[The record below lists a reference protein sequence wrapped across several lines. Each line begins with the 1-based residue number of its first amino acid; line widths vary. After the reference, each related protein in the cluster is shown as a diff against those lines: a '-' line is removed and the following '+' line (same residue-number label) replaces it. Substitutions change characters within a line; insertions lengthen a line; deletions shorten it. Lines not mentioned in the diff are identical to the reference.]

1 MSLAVKLIL
10 LFALILV
17 NAFFAMSEM
26 AIVTLNDNKIK
37 SMADDGNKKAKKIV
51 KLTSDSSRFLS
62 TIQIG
67 VTLAGFLTSAAASQ
81 NFAAMLSNAL
91 CGWFNILSASAVSF
105 VYGLSVVLITLVTSY
120 FSLVFGELVPKKI
133 AMQKSEQIAFK
144 VAGVLLALRKL
155 LYLPV
160 SLLTLSTNAVVRIFG
175 MNPNAED
182 ENVTEEE
189 IRMLV
194 DVGEENG
201 VIEQSQREMINNIFE
216 FDDIDVGDVMQHR
229 TEISAV
235 DIHSSLNEAIE
246 LAIEEGF
253 SRIPVYEEDLD
264 NIVGVIYVK
273 DLLPYVGK
281 AIPKNISPKSIMR
294 EPYHVPESKRCGELF
309 KEMTDKHIQMAV
321 VIDEYGGTAGL
332 VTLED
337 LIESILGN
345 IQDEYDEEDEDI
357 TKVDEST
364 YSIDGT
370 CDIEEVEE
378 MLLVKLP
385 EGDYDTIG
393 GLILS
398 ELGRLP
404 EDDENPSI
412 DCAGFKFT
420 VEKVDDRH
428 IELVR
433 ADRIAESSGENVD
446 SDGE

>member
-10 LFALILV
+10 LLALILV

-37 SMADDGNKKAKKIV
+37 SMADDGDKKAKKIV

-81 NFAAMLSNAL
+81 NFAAMLSDAL
-91 CGWFNILSASAVSF
+91 CGRFGIISASAVTF
-105 VYGLSVVLITLVTSY
+105 IYGLSVVLITLITSY

-144 VAGVLLALRKL
+144 VVGILLALRRL

-160 SLLTLSTNAVVRIFG
+160 SLLTVSTNAVVRIFG

-189 IRMLV
+189 IRMMV

-235 DIHSSLNEAIE
+235 EVHSHLDDVIK
-246 LAIEEGF
+246 LAIDDGF
-253 SRIPVYEEDLD
+253 SRIPVYDDDLD

-281 AIPKNISPKSIMR
+281 AVPKNVTPKSVMR

-357 TKVDEST
+357 TKVDDST

-370 CDIEEVEE
+370 CDIEQVEE
-378 MLLVKLP
+378 MLSVTLP

-398 ELGRLP
+398 VLGRLP
-404 EDDENPSI
+404 DENETPSI
-412 DCAGFKFT
+412 ECAGFRFT

-433 ADRIAESSGENVD
+433 AERLVLPP
-446 SDGE
+446 DGNDDE

>member
-10 LFALILV
+10 LLALILI

-26 AIVTLNDNKIK
+26 AVVTLNDNKIK
-37 SMADDGNKKAKKIV
+37 SMADGGNKKAKIIV
-51 KLTSDSSRFLS
+51 KLTADSSRFLS

-81 NFAAMLSNAL
+81 NFADMLSRAL
-91 CGWFNILSASAVSF
+91 CGWFQITSASAISF
-105 VYGLSVVLITLVTSY
+105 IYGLSVVMITLITSY

-144 VAGVLLALRKL
+144 VAGILLALRKL

-160 SLLTLSTNAVVRIFG
+160 SLLTVSTNAVVRIFG

-189 IRMLV
+189 IRMMV

-235 DIHSSLNEAIE
+235 EVHSNLDEVIQ
-246 LAIEEGF
+246 LAIDEGF

-281 AIPKNISPKSIMR
+281 VVPKSITPKSVMR

-357 TKVDEST
+357 TKVDDST

-370 CDIEEVEE
+370 CDIEQVEE
-378 MLLVKLP
+378 MLSVTLP

-398 ELGRLP
+398 VLGRLP
-404 EDDENPSI
+404 DEDENPSI
-412 DCAGFKFT
+412 ECAGFRFT

-433 ADRIAESSGENVD
+433 AEKLADKTDENND
-446 SDGE
+446 NE

>member
-10 LFALILV
+10 LLALILV

-26 AIVTLNDNKIK
+26 AVVTLNDNKIK
-37 SMADDGNKKAKKIV
+37 SMADEGDKKAKKII
-51 KLTSDSSRFLS
+51 KLTADSSRFLS

-81 NFAAMLSNAL
+81 NFAAILSNAL
-91 CGWFNILSASAVSF
+91 CGRLGISSTSAVSF
-105 VYGLSVVLITLVTSY
+105 IYGLSVVLITLITSY

-133 AMQKSEQIAFK
+133 AMQKPDQIAFK
-144 VAGVLLALRKL
+144 VAGILLVLRKL

-160 SLLTLSTNAVVRIFG
+160 SLLTVSTNAVVRIFG
-175 MNPNAED
+175 LNPNAED

-189 IRMLV
+189 IRMMV

-235 DIHSSLNEAIE
+235 EVHSHIDEVIK

-273 DLLPYVGK
+273 DLLPYVGR
-281 AIPKNISPKSIMR
+281 AVPKNVTPRSVMR
-294 EPYHVPESKRCGELF
+294 EPYHVPESKRCGVLF

-357 TKVDEST
+357 TKVDDST

-370 CDIEEVEE
+370 CDIEQVEE
-378 MLLVKLP
+378 MLSVTLP

-398 ELGRLP
+398 VLGRLP
-404 EDDENPSI
+404 DEGETPSI
-412 DCAGFKFT
+412 ECAGFRFT

-433 ADRIAESSGENVD
+433 AERLALQPDENDV
-446 SDGE
+446 G

>member
-10 LFALILV
+10 LLALILV

-37 SMADDGNKKAKKIV
+37 SMADDGDKKAKKIV

-81 NFAAMLSNAL
+81 NFAAKLSDAL
-91 CGWFNILSASAVSF
+91 CGRFGIISASAVTF
-105 VYGLSVVLITLVTSY
+105 IYGLSVVLITLITSY

-144 VAGVLLALRKL
+144 VVGILLALRRL

-160 SLLTLSTNAVVRIFG
+160 SLLTVSTNAVVRIFG

-189 IRMLV
+189 IRMMV

-235 DIHSSLNEAIE
+235 EVHSHLDDVIK
-246 LAIEEGF
+246 LAIDDGF
-253 SRIPVYEEDLD
+253 SRIPVYDDDLD

-281 AIPKNISPKSIMR
+281 AVPKNVTPKSVMR

-337 LIESILGN
+337 
-345 IQDEYDEEDEDI
+345 
-357 TKVDEST
+357 
-364 YSIDGT
+364 
-370 CDIEEVEE
+370 
-378 MLLVKLP
+378 
-385 EGDYDTIG
+385 
-393 GLILS
+393 
-398 ELGRLP
+398 
-404 EDDENPSI
+404 
-412 DCAGFKFT
+412 
-420 VEKVDDRH
+420 
-428 IELVR
+428 
-433 ADRIAESSGENVD
+433 
-446 SDGE
+446 

>member
-10 LFALILV
+10 LLALILV

-37 SMADDGNKKAKKIV
+37 SMADSGDKRAKKIV

-81 NFAAMLSNAL
+81 NCAAMLSDAL
-91 CGWFNILSASAVSF
+91 CAWLGITAASAISF
-105 VYGLSVVLITLVTSY
+105 IYGLSVVLITLVTSY
-120 FSLVFGELVPKKI
+120 FSLVLGELVPKKI
-133 AMQKSEQIAFK
+133 AMQKAEPIAFK
-144 VAGVLLALRKL
+144 VAGILLALRKL

-160 SLLTLSTNAVVRIFG
+160 SLLTVSTNAVVRIFG

-189 IRMLV
+189 IRMMV

-235 DIHSSLNEAIE
+235 EVHSHLDDVLA
-246 LAIEEGF
+246 LAIDEGF

-281 AIPKNISPKSIMR
+281 AVPKNITPKSIMR

-309 KEMTDKHIQMAV
+309 AEMTDKHIQMAV

-345 IQDEYDEEDEDI
+345 IQDEYDEEEEDI
-357 TKVDEST
+357 TMVDDST

-370 CDIEEVEE
+370 CDIEQVEE
-378 MLLVKLP
+378 MLSVTLP

-398 ELGRLP
+398 VLGRLP
-404 EDDENPSI
+404 DENETPCI
-412 DCAGFKFT
+412 ECAGYKFT

-433 ADRIAESSGENVD
+433 AEKLAQPVD
-446 SDGE
+446 DDTDDE